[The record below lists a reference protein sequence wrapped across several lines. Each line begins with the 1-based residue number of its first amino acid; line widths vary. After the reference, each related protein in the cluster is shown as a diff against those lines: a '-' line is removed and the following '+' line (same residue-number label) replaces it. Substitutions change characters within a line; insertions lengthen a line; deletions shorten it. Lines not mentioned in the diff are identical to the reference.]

1 MERIPFDVQHIA
13 LVTADLWIVRVD
25 TAKLQE
31 GSTGYWS
38 DAFPLKYN

>member
-38 DAFPLKYN
+38 DAFSPQM